1 MQFKGGH
8 GCDMKVGDLLIYESP
23 ITGHGRFLGV
33 IIKVTRDQK
42 VKIKWIL
49 ANSMAS
55 TTTEKISTVN
65 SLIEKGIEHAD
76 GTSKWIHIKT

>member
-1 MQFKGGH
+1 
-8 GCDMKVGDLLIYESP
+8 MKVGDLLIYEPGSRQE
-23 ITGHGRFLGV
+23 RFLGV

-49 ANSMAS
+49 TGSMAS
-55 TTTEKISTVN
+55 TTTEKISTVE
-65 SLIEKGIEHAD
+65 SLIKEGVKYEG

>member
-1 MQFKGGH
+1 
-8 GCDMKVGDLLIYESP
+8 MKVGDLLIYEPGSRQE
-23 ITGHGRFLGV
+23 RFLGV

-49 ANSMAS
+49 TDSMAS
-55 TTTEKISTVN
+55 TTTEKISTVE
-65 SLIEKGIEHAD
+65 SLIKEGIKYEG

>member
-1 MQFKGGH
+1 
-8 GCDMKVGDLLIYESP
+8 MKVGDLLIYEP
-23 ITGHGRFLGV
+23 PDPRRERFLGV

-49 ANSMAS
+49 TDSMTS
-55 TTTEKISTVN
+55 TTTEKISTVE
-65 SLIEKGIEHAD
+65 SLVEEGIKYEG

>member
-1 MQFKGGH
+1 
-8 GCDMKVGDLLIYESP
+8 MKVGDLLIYEPGSRQE
-23 ITGHGRFLGV
+23 RFLGV

-49 ANSMAS
+49 TGSMAS
-55 TTTEKISTVN
+55 TTTEKISTVE
-65 SLIEKGIEHAD
+65 SLIKEGIKYEG

>member
-1 MQFKGGH
+1 
-8 GCDMKVGDLLIYESP
+8 MKVGDLLIYEPGSRQE
-23 ITGHGRFLGV
+23 RFLGV

-49 ANSMAS
+49 TDSMAS
-55 TTTEKISTVN
+55 TTTEKISTVK
-65 SLIEKGIEHAD
+65 SLIKEGIQYEG